1 MLFLFEHLT
10 LTPFA
15 SWPDET
21 PFCCSIQYCQTFF
34 FGYSKSVSSLKKIK
48 QSSFLA
54 SLSVNSPMHQREI
67 LGMYQIALDFK
78 VDPVVQ
84 LAFSLTILSNW
95 YLFWVPLFGIFQLTE
110 ISLQSL
116 VKGVESISS
125 GTSVC
130 SSIIISRNDKIVA

>member
-1 MLFLFEHLT
+1 MFLFEHLT
-10 LTPFA
+10 LTPVA

-21 PFCCSIQYCQTFF
+21 PFCCSIQYCHTFF
-34 FGYSKSVSSLKKIK
+34 FGYSRSVSFLKKIK
-48 QSSFLA
+48 HCSCLA
-54 SLSVNSPMHQREI
+54 SLSVSSPMHQREI
-67 LGMYQIALDFK
+67 LGMYQIALDFE

-95 YLFWVPLFGIFQLTE
+95 YLFWVPLPGIFQLTE

-130 SSIIISRNDKIVA
+130 SLSIIISRNDKIVA